1 MKKERVEY
9 HIMIPYGIKLLPL
22 WLVLGL
28 VRVNLLTR
36 GLERNGGEFALYMT

>member
-1 MKKERVEY
+1 MKKERIEY

-28 VRVNLLTR
+28 VRFNLLPR
-36 GLERNGGEFALYMT
+36 ALERNGGGFGLYMI